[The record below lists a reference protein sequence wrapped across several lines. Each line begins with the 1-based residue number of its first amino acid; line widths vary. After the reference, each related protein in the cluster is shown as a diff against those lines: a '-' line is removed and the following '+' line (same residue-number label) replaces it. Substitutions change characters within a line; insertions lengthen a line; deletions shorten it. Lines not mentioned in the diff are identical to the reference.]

1 MTSTR
6 NETAYRE
13 AMNLGHSAAWDQDW
27 DAAAKHYF
35 RAVEASPDSFQ
46 ALSSVGLALFNM
58 QTYDQAL
65 KFYMRAAQVS
75 PNDPLPIEKVAE
87 IYERT
92 GKIEDAVKRSM
103 QAAELYL
110 NLRDPDKAIQNWTR
124 VTSLKPEHLPA
135 HSRLAMVHEKMG
147 NKNRSITEYL
157 AVASLLQ
164 QKVKLKEA
172 LQTVQHAVKI
182 DPQSSEATEAL
193 KALESNR
200 TLPLPLRQPG
210 GTDALRMAAVREME
224 KLPAG
229 PNGAAEEGP
238 DPITE
243 ARQKALT
250 VLAGLLFETGDEKE
264 TANGHLGGGLGSGVS
279 GSLAASSSQDR
290 SKMTKHLGQAVDLQ
304 THGER
309 DQAIE
314 QLKRAIDAG
323 LEHPAAHFNIG
334 LLMNMAG
341 REKNAQRHLQLAISH
356 LDFGLAARL
365 LIGEYQR
372 KLGNLNEAAEEY
384 LEGLKIADTSLVAEE
399 SADELRQLYE
409 PLIEAH
415 AQEED
420 EGKLEKL
427 CDNVED
433 LLLRPN
439 WRRHLMDAREQLPG
453 ASGSL
458 TPMPLAEMIS
468 QANSGEVVEALAR
481 INNLAREGYLR
492 TAMEEAFT
500 VLDLAPTY
508 LPLHISMGDLLMRQ
522 DRLQEAIDKFTMVA
536 NAYSARG
543 EANRSTDL
551 FRRIVEV
558 SPMDLAARTRLIDQ
572 LVSRGQVDDA
582 LTEYLNLADVYYRLA
597 ELDMARTTYQT
608 SLRMAQESRISDQWQ
623 VQIMHHMADID
634 VQRLDWRQAL
644 VVYEQVRTLAPDD
657 ELARTNLI
665 DLNVRLGNDGKAL
678 AELDNFSSYLVSN
691 AREAHAVAYM
701 AKLVGE
707 NPNYVFARG
716 RLAERYQQSG
726 QVDKAVE
733 QWDQVGEMLLE
744 KITVTSKG
752 IMNLVPVWSAR

>member
-1 MTSTR
+1 
-6 NETAYRE
+6 
-13 AMNLGHSAAWDQDW
+13 
-27 DAAAKHYF
+27 
-35 RAVEASPDSFQ
+35 
-46 ALSSVGLALFNM
+46 
-58 QTYDQAL
+58 
-65 KFYMRAAQVS
+65 
-75 PNDPLPIEKVAE
+75 
-87 IYERT
+87 
-92 GKIEDAVKRSM
+92 M

-147 NKNRSITEYL
+147 NNNRSITEYL

-182 DPQSSEATEAL
+182 DNDSKEAKEAL

-210 GTDALRMAAVREME
+210 GTDALRMAAVREMDQHQ
-224 KLPAG
+224 LPPG
-229 PNGAAEEGP
+229 MNGAAKEGP

-250 VLAGLLFETGDEKE
+250 VLAGVLFETGDEKD
-264 TANGHLGGGLGSGVS
+264 TANGNLGGGLGSGVT
-279 GSLAASSSQDR
+279 GSLMANSQER
-290 SKMTKHLGQAVDLQ
+290 AKMMKHLGQAVDLQ
-304 THGER
+304 TRGER

-334 LLMNMAG
+334 MLMHMAG
-341 REKNAQRHLQLAISH
+341 REKNAQRHLQAAVSH

-372 KLGNLNEAAEEY
+372 KLGNLKEAAEDY
-384 LEGLKIADTSLVAEE
+384 LEGLKIADASLVAEE
-399 SADELRQLYE
+399 SADALRQLYE

-420 EGKLEKL
+420 EAKLEKL
-427 CDNVED
+427 CDNVEE

-439 WRRHLMDAREQLPG
+439 WRRHLMDAREQMPG

-492 TAMEEAFT
+492 TAMEEAYT

-522 DRLQEAIDKFTMVA
+522 DRLPEAIDKFTMVA
-536 NAYSARG
+536 NAYSSRG

-597 ELDMARTTYQT
+597 ELDMARATYAT
-608 SLRMAQESRISDQWQ
+608 SLRMAQDSRMSDQWK

-644 VVYEQVRTLAPDD
+644 VVFEQLRTLAPDD

-665 DLNVRLGNDGKAL
+665 ELNVRLGNDGKAL
-678 AELDNFSSYLVSN
+678 AELDNYSSYLVSN
-691 AREAHAVAYM
+691 AREAHAVTYM
-701 AKLVGE
+701 AKLVEE

-716 RLAERYQQSG
+716 RLAEQYQQGG
-726 QVDKAVE
+726 QIDKAVE
-733 QWDQVGEMLLE
+733 QWDQVGEMLLDAGDVE
-744 KITVTSKG
+744 GAK
-752 IMNLVPVWSAR
+752 SAVRSIVALNPASVDKYQKLLQQLG